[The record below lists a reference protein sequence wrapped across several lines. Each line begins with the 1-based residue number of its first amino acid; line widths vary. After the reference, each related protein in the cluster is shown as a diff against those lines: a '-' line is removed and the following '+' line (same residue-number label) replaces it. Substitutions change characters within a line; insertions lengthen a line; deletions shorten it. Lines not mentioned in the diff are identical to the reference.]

1 MMRQMMNQLAGADA
15 VHIRHLNI
23 HQDQIHLQPLGL
35 VHGLLA
41 AVAEDHL
48 LHKVVQQGANQLQV
62 SRIVVDGHHGHRQLM
77 AVGLR
82 QRRGSRR
89 MIGGHQRRQQAGGSE
104 RFQQAGS
111 DAVALQGFG
120 ADLGMT
126 WQSKQHVV
134 RHRAGFD

>member
-1 MMRQMMNQLAGADA
+1 
-15 VHIRHLNI
+15 
-23 HQDQIHLQPLGL
+23 
-35 VHGLLA
+35 
-41 AVAEDHL
+41 
-48 LHKVVQQGANQLQV
+48 
-62 SRIVVDGHHGHRQLM
+62 
-77 AVGLR
+77 
-82 QRRGSRR
+82 